1 MMKTEKDRKKI
12 IDFFQ
17 LINNEKYNLRKYSHP
32 VLVYK
37 IDDGVVYYSL
47 WEESLL
53 MQYGLEFVDGWD
65 YSEDLLFCPDWMSDE
80 EEDDDDDDF
89 DDDDD

>member
-12 IDFFQ
+12 LDFFQ
-17 LINNEKYNLRKYSHP
+17 LINNEKYNLRKYSRP

-37 IDDGVVYYSL
+37 VDDGVVYYSL

-53 MQYGLEFVDGWD
+53 MQYGLEYVDGWD
-65 YSEDLLFCPDWMSDE
+65 YNEDLLFCPDWMSDE
-80 EEDDDDDDF
+80 EDDDF
-89 DDDDD
+89 DDDD

>member
-12 IDFFQ
+12 LDFFQ
-17 LINNEKYNLRKYSHP
+17 LINNEKYNMRKYSRP

-37 IDDGVVYYSL
+37 VEDGDVFYSL

-53 MQYGLEFVDGWD
+53 MQYGLEYVDGWD
-65 YSEDLLFCPDWMSDE
+65 YKEDLLFCPDWMSDE
-80 EEDDDDDDF
+80 DDDDEF
-89 DDDDD
+89 DDED